1 MRIMQSQQVPIV
13 AAVVAGMFTLVVVVT
28 WPDWSLVA
36 YGMVFGFFSFLS
48 YQVLLDLEVLL
59 HAVDGDPQEDSR
71 PRRLSILASGR
82 DDLRKHK

>member
-1 MRIMQSQQVPIV
+1 MRIMQSQQVPIA

-28 WPDWSLVA
+28 WPDLSLVA
-36 YGMVFGFFSFLS
+36 YGMVFGFFLFLS
-48 YQVLLDLEVLL
+48 YQVLLDPEVLL